1 MHVTHFKKLAN
12 AAYRFAWL
20 LGGQKEHA
28 RSNMQLQAGSYVEEN
43 ARLIFPENISL
54 AENVLILSGASL
66 ICSGIAPYLVPSGNI
81 QIGDGSVIR
90 ENAILQTYGGRIQIG
105 RDVTINPFC
114 VIQGN
119 GGVTI
124 GDHVLIAAGVKIFS
138 ANHVFDDPNRII
150 RQQGETRKGVQIGD
164 DVWIGAN
171 VTILDGVTIG
181 SGSVIAAGAVVN
193 SNVPPRSVFAGV
205 PAKLV
210 KTR

>member
-1 MHVTHFKKLAN
+1 MTYLKKLAK

-28 RSNMQLQAGSYVEEN
+28 RSNIPLPTGSYVEEN
-43 ARLIFPENISL
+43 ARLIFPENIRL
-54 AENVLILSGASL
+54 GENVLVLSGASL
-66 ICSGIAPYLVPSGNI
+66 ICSGIAPYLMPSGAI
-81 QIGDGSVIR
+81 QIGEGSVIR
-90 ENAILQTYGGRIQIG
+90 ENAILQTYGGKIRIG

-119 GGVTI
+119 GGVVI

-138 ANHVFDDPNRII
+138 ANHVFNDPNRLI
-150 RQQGETRKGVQIGD
+150 RKQGETRKGVKIGD

-171 VTILDGVTIG
+171 VTILDGVIIG

-193 SNVPPRSVFAGV
+193 SDVPPKRVFAGV

-210 KTR
+210 KSR